1 MVRNNRFLFWA
12 LALSILLS
20 SCAKREIR
28 VVARVGG
35 RAITVGDLER
45 VFRARPDWSPEQVDS
60 ARAEALDRLIG
71 DKLLALKGEEMGYRD
86 DEEVAKGLELLLKKV
101 MLSHLY
107 RKVVVERVRVGE
119 GEVGRL
125 YNRMGEEL
133 KLKQIV
139 VPTKEKA
146 NSLYG
151 LLLAQGGDFEELARE
166 HSTDRRTRDKGGD
179 MGWLGVRRLPS
190 ELQGV
195 LFSLRKGQISKP
207 IKTARGYT
215 IARLE
220 DRREVE
226 RRPYEEERV
235 TIRSNLERAQMKE
248 RAIRYLDRL
257 RKMAK
262 IEIDEEV
269 LKILAEKTPK
279 QERTRFAPPPLPAV
293 TEEDRGLVLVRSSL
307 RDWTVGEVLELSE
320 DIPGRAAFD
329 QPEDTKKYLD
339 GLVGNELLVDK
350 ARLFHLDISPEV
362 RLEVQNELDR
372 RMLNKFTR
380 EEIDGKVGVSK
391 DELSGYY
398 NAHIDDY
405 TQPERVQVSEIL
417 VKTEEEAKE
426 IRKRLRGGEDFAKL
440 AKELSL
446 HPSKSRG
453 GDLGLFPRGRYPE
466 IEDLAFSLRE
476 GRISGIIETKDGFAV
491 IKVTKKEPRKVQSF
505 EEVKTRVESVVKME
519 KRDELKKEILSG
531 LREEVEVVINHRNL
545 RLVGSARK

>member
-1 MVRNNRFLFWA
+1 MVRNGRLLFWA
-12 LALSILLS
+12 LAISVLLS
-20 SCAKREIR
+20 SCAKREVR

-60 ARAEALDRLIG
+60 ARTEALDRLIG

-86 DEEVAKGLELLLKKV
+86 DEEVTKGLELVLKKV

-119 GEVGRL
+119 GEVSRL

-139 VPTKEKA
+139 VPTKQTA
-146 NSLYG
+146 DSLYTV
-151 LLLAQGGDFEELARE
+151 LVAQGGDFEELARE

-179 MGWLGVRRLPS
+179 LGWMGVRRLPS

-195 LFSLRKGQISKP
+195 LFSLKKGQTSKP

-220 DRREVE
+220 DRREVD

-235 TIRSNLERAQMKE
+235 TIRRDLERARMRE
-248 RAIRYLDRL
+248 VATRYLDRL
-257 RKMAK
+257 KKMAR
-262 IEIDEEV
+262 IEVDEEV
-269 LKILAEKTPK
+269 LKILAEKTPR
-279 QERTRFAPPPLPAV
+279 QERTRFAPPPLPAI
-293 TEEDRGLVLVRSSL
+293 TEEDRELVLVRSSV
-307 RDWTVGEVLELSE
+307 RHWTVDEVLKLLE
-320 DIPGRAAFD
+320 DMPSPPAFD
-329 QPEDTKKYLD
+329 RIEDTKRYLD
-339 GLVGNELLVDK
+339 GLVGNELLLDK

-362 RLEVQNELDR
+362 KLEVQNELDR

-380 EEIDGKVGVSK
+380 EEIDGKVQVSE

-398 NAHIDDY
+398 NAHVDDY
-405 TQPERVQVSEIL
+405 TQPERVQVSEVL
-417 VKTEEEAKE
+417 VKTEEEARQV
-426 IRKRLRGGEDFAKL
+426 RKRLRGGEDFAEL

-446 HPSKSRG
+446 HPSKGRG
-453 GDLGLFPRGRYPE
+453 GDLGLFPRGKYPE
-466 IEDLAFSLRE
+466 IEDIAFSLGE
-476 GRISGIIETKDGFAV
+476 GRISNIIETKDGFAV
-491 IKVTKKEPRKVQSF
+491 IKVTRKEPRRVQSF
-505 EEVKTRVESVVKME
+505 EEVKTRVESVLKME
-519 KRDELKKEILSG
+519 KRDELKKEILSS
-531 LREEVEVVINHRNL
+531 LREEMEVVINHRNL
-545 RLVGSARK
+545 HLVGGTSK